1 MNHTEKLQQAIRE
14 LQRLTGLPF
23 EIRTDDLTDLD
34 DTIERL
40 QSLSQA
46 YRNANR
52 KEDVIRRWLSGNMA
66 DEDFFAYADR
76 MHIDRS
82 GRKALYLIQ
91 FQKEIYPEITLVLRN
106 IFPDSRTW
114 ILPYNQT
121 QILVINHISKH
132 ADPVLKETAY
142 QLLDAL
148 NTELMEQVQIATS
161 AIAYHTED
169 LPGLCRQCLQSMQIG
184 SIFYPDRII
193 YGHDE
198 LGIGSI
204 LYDASDETC
213 RAFIRD
219 QIGDRFLTEESPAF
233 DTDIKNTANT
243 FLNNNMNIAETA
255 RQLHIHRNTLL
266 YRLEQIE
273 NETGLDI
280 RNFEQAMIYR
290 ICSMILL
297 YVK

>member
-106 IFPDSRTW
+106 IFP
-114 ILPYNQT
+114 
-121 QILVINHISKH
+121 
-132 ADPVLKETAY
+132 
-142 QLLDAL
+142 AL
-148 NTELMEQVQIATS
+148 
-161 AIAYHTED
+161 
-169 LPGLCRQCLQSMQIG
+169 
-184 SIFYPDRII
+184 
-193 YGHDE
+193 
-198 LGIGSI
+198 
-204 LYDASDETC
+204 
-213 RAFIRD
+213 
-219 QIGDRFLTEESPAF
+219 
-233 DTDIKNTANT
+233 
-243 FLNNNMNIAETA
+243 
-255 RQLHIHRNTLL
+255 
-266 YRLEQIE
+266 
-273 NETGLDI
+273 
-280 RNFEQAMIYR
+280 
-290 ICSMILL
+290 
-297 YVK
+297 